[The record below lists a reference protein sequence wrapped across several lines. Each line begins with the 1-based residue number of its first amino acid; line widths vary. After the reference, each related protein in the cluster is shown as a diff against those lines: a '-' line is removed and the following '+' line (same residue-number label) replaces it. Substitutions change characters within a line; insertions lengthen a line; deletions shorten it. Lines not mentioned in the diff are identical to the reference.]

1 MVPSLAGATQ
11 DEVRRANLSLV
22 LRLLHRDG
30 PLSRSAIGTTSGL
43 NRSTVGG
50 LVTELVDLGLVVER
64 AGVGRGVGRPSLV
77 VEPVSSSAVVLALD
91 VRVDRTV
98 AALVGLGGEVFTR
111 VERQHVDALGDPG
124 RIVRE
129 VAEIG
134 RQVLSSAPTGAVWVG
149 TGVGVPGIVRVE
161 DGMVRLAPNLG
172 WIDIPFAALLSDAL
186 GDRIRGVQVRNDADL
201 GALAEHLRGAA
212 QSVDSLIFLA
222 GDVGIGGGVLIDGQP
237 LVGAGGYGGEVGHV
251 RVNPTGR
258 ACRCGAVG
266 CWETEVGA
274 SALVDSA
281 CLRGLDV
288 DTVLDV
294 IELSRSGNAIAQE
307 VVRDVSAW
315 LGVGLVNLLHIL
327 NPQTVVLGG
336 HLAAVHGEAPEYVA
350 EQLAGALPA
359 AREQVE
365 VVPAALGSDAVLVGA
380 AEVAF
385 DRLLAD
391 PVGLLPELAAG
402 TRATSAG

>member
-50 LVTELVDLGLVVER
+50 LVTEFVDLGLVVER

-134 RQVLSSAPTGAVWVG
+134 REVLSSAPTGAVWVG
-149 TGVGVPGIVRVE
+149 TGVGVPGIVRAE
-161 DGMVRLAPNLG
+161 DGLVRQAPNLG
-172 WIDIPFAALLSDAL
+172 WTDIPFAQLLGGAL
-186 GDRIRGVQVRNDADL
+186 GSGARGVQVRNDADL

-212 QSVDSLIFLA
+212 QTVDSLIFLA
-222 GDVGIGGGVLIDGQP
+222 GDVGIGGGVIIDGQA

-258 ACRCGAVG
+258 PCRCGAVG

-274 SALVDSA
+274 EALVASA
-281 CLRGLDV
+281 RSHGLDV
-288 DTVLDV
+288 VTAIDV
-294 IELSRSGNAIAQE
+294 IELATSGDGVALQ
-307 VVRDVSAW
+307 VVQDVATW
-315 LGVGLVNLLHIL
+315 LGVGLVNLLHVL
-327 NPQTVVLGG
+327 NPQAVVLGG
-336 HLAAVHGEAPEYVA
+336 HLAAIYGAARGRVT
-350 EQLAGALPA
+350 EQLALALPA

-365 VVPAALGSDAVLVGA
+365 VAPAALGSDAVLVGA
-380 AEVAF
+380 AEIAF
-385 DRLLAD
+385 EPLLND
-391 PVGLLPELAAG
+391 PVGLLNDL
-402 TRATSAG
+402 SADVLVSSAR